1 MIQLPPDE
9 AAIEPGLAHTWHL
22 SFLDAPTEPVRRRPA
37 SYNQT
42 VHLGAAWSAHTA
54 NRQAGFAIACSFDLP
69 GPVHLPALEGALL
82 HLAHRHEVLRTR
94 CRPTPWGIS
103 VHVHE
108 QQDTRLEHIET
119 RHLASLAATR
129 GHLHQLLRR
138 VNPVTGPLVAMG
150 AVVRA
155 NSTTVHIVYDHL
167 VADVLSAPIT
177 VADLTRA
184 YEDLIQGR
192 QPAPT
197 PASSFW
203 DFAHA
208 ERAYNRTLHAHDER
222 LDHWRDFTARS
233 AEPLPAF
240 PLDLGVRP
248 GHPYPSAN
256 RTHHLLPDRTTHH
269 VESACRASGGTLL
282 AGLLAATA
290 TATAVR
296 DEGGPDTYRAL
307 MPLNRRGP
315 DRYAH
320 SIGWFVNAV
329 PIEIPAPRQA
339 TLATLIAGACKGYEA
354 GRGQAD
360 VHSTRALQL
369 LGHTNDTTT
378 DHHPLAF
385 FSYLDFRTAS
395 GSEHPSTRTARVHL
409 WSPAS
414 NANFFWFHRN
424 HTGLRLNTLH
434 ADTPRAQ
441 RTVDSL
447 IQGITRTLRA
457 FAGESGLG

>member
-1 MIQLPPDE
+1 MIQLPAED
-9 AAIEPGLAHTWHL
+9 AQIEPGHAHTWHVT
-22 SFLDAPTEPVRRRPA
+22 FPDTPTAPTRRRPA

-42 VHLGAAWSAHTA
+42 VHLAAAWSAHTA
-54 NRQAGFAIACSFDLP
+54 NRRAGFALACSFDLP
-69 GPVHLPALEGALL
+69 GPAHLPALQGALL

-94 CRPTPWGIS
+94 CRTTPWGIS

-108 QQDTRLEHIET
+108 QQDTRLAHIET
-119 RHLASLAATR
+119 RRLTSPAATHT
-129 GHLHQLLRR
+129 HLHQLLRR

-150 AVVRA
+150 AVTRA

-184 YEDLIQGR
+184 YEDLVQGR
-192 QPAPT
+192 RPDPT
-197 PASSFW
+197 PAASFW
-203 DFAHA
+203 DFAHE

-222 LDHWRDFTARS
+222 LDHWRDFTTRG

-240 PLDLGVRP
+240 PLALGTRP
-248 GHPYPSAN
+248 GHPYPPAN
-256 RTHHLLPDRTTHH
+256 RTHHLLPDRLTHH
-269 VESACRASGGTLL
+269 AESACRASGGTLL
-282 AGLLAATA
+282 TGLLAA

-315 DRYAH
+315 DRYTH

-339 TLATLIAGACKGYEA
+339 TFATLIAGARKACEA
-354 GRGQAD
+354 GRRHAD
-360 VHSTRALQL
+360 VHSTRAQQL
-369 LGHTNDTTT
+369 LGHTDDTTT
-378 DHHPLAF
+378 DHHPVAF
-385 FSYLDFRTAS
+385 FSYLDFRTAP
-395 GSEHPSTRTARVHL
+395 GSAHPSTRTTRVHL

-414 NANFFWFHRN
+414 NAVFLWFHRN
-424 HTGLRLNTLH
+424 HTGLHLNTLH
-434 ADTPRAQ
+434 ADTPHAQ

-447 IQGITRTLRA
+447 TRRITRTLRA
-457 FAGESGLG
+457 FASRSG

>member
-1 MIQLPPDE
+1 MIQLPADE
-9 AAIEPGLAHTWHL
+9 AQIEAGHAHTWHL
-22 SFLDAPTEPVRRRPA
+22 SFPDTPTAPPRRRPA

-54 NRQAGFAIACSFDLP
+54 NRRAGFALACSFDLP

-94 CRPTPWGIS
+94 CRPTPWGIA

-108 QQDTRLEHIET
+108 QKDTRLVHIGT
-119 RHLASLAATR
+119 GHLTSPAATR
-129 GHLHQLLRR
+129 AHLHRLLRR

-150 AVVRA
+150 AVTRA

-184 YEDLIQGR
+184 YEDLVQGR
-192 QPAPT
+192 RPDPT
-197 PASSFW
+197 PAASFW

-208 ERAYNRTLHAHDER
+208 ERAYNRTLHAQDTR
-222 LDHWRDFTARS
+222 LDHWRDFTGRS
-233 AEPLPAF
+233 TKLLPTF

-248 GHPYPSAN
+248 GHRLPPVS
-256 RTHHLLPDRTTHH
+256 RTHDLLPGHLTQRL
-269 VESACRASGGTLL
+269 ENACRASGGTLL
-282 AGLLAATA
+282 TGLLAA

-339 TLATLIAGACKGYEA
+339 PLTTLIAGARKGYEA
-354 GRGQAD
+354 GRRQAD
-360 VHSTRALQL
+360 VHSTRAQQL
-369 LGHTNDTTT
+369 LGHTHDTTT
-378 DHHPLAF
+378 DHRPVAF
-385 FSYLDFRTAS
+385 FSYLDFRTTP

-414 NANFFWFHRN
+414 NAVFLWFHRN
-424 HTGLRLNTLH
+424 HAGLHLNSLF
-434 ADTPRAQ
+434 ADSPRAQ
-441 RTVDSL
+441 RTMDSL
-447 IQGITRTLRA
+447 HHRLTRTLRI
-457 FAGESGLG
+457 FAGISG